1 MPCWV
6 YGWGKTAMRL
16 NECRLEAPVVF
27 GWVPLS
33 IGALMISYLPG
44 IELLMFMS
52 SKAERHPYIDEKDGR
67 GPSLRIQ

>member
-1 MPCWV
+1 
-6 YGWGKTAMRL
+6 
-16 NECRLEAPVVF
+16 
-27 GWVPLS
+27 
-33 IGALMISYLPG
+33 MISYLPG